1 MLLAIFIC
9 LVFTF
14 NLVSGRLEKTI
25 VNSSLVPMRVRQ
37 TLNVEAGTTGCSES
51 VPSSTRCSAFSL
63 TG

>member
-37 TLNVEAGTTGCSES
+37 ALNVEAGTTGCSEL
-51 VPSSTRCSAFSL
+51 VPSLTRCSASSL